1 MERLK
6 NQTNNLKLNVS
17 NINSYLINSNKQLKT
32 LKLKNRNFTRRE
44 VQKQS
49 RIQRERKL
57 ESPLKGIT
65 GVFSNIASK
74 AKTPFRSIFDKLFEF
89 FTIIAT
95 GVIINKL
102 PQIISAVSDFF
113 KNNKWIFDGLSFV
126 FNAIGNGIN
135 GVINLVNFLT
145 QPKKKEIEENLND
158 IDRQFDNINRE
169 LDVDLSNLP
178 SQPIPEGD
186 EQTTRRADDPNI
198 MSDGSV
204 IRIGDMVGGPDF
216 APPEP
221 TKLKP
226 LKKYAKGGL
235 VGGKKS
241 TDVSSRIAEKQA
253 LKRSDYFTR
262 YASTVRSN
270 NTVFELSRKNKEK
283 FGDTVDSIIRF
294 ERYLMNQEKKPNI
307 KIGPTPTTTFED
319 YSKKSNNILD
329 ASGEPGVDFTP
340 NGPNNLAVFPGD
352 VVQIGHDYNPN
363 RIGGDGRM
371 GSGYGNFV
379 VVRSTDQSTGKK
391 FDGLYAHFPDGEIKV
406 SKGSSVKK
414 GDILGRMATAAEYAD
429 PNIRP
434 RVGSGTGAHTSLD
447 FYEPDKN
454 IRYGN
459 WKNLVPLI
467 DTFGDPRGPNPSGGM
482 NIHDFNRKRSMIP
495 ISLNRNIE
503 EDIYSESETI
513 ALQRVYIIKNNTIP
527 MPIPLT

>member
-102 PQIISAVSDFF
+102 PQIISAVFNFF

-270 NTVFELSRKNKEK
+270 NTVFGLSRKNKEK

-294 ERYLMNQEKKPNI
+294 ERYLMMDKEKKPNV
-307 KIGPTPTTTFED
+307 KIGPTTTFKD

-329 ASGEPGVDFTP
+329 ATGEPGVDFTP
-340 NGPNNLAVFPGD
+340 DGPNNRAVFSGD
-352 VVQIGHDYNPN
+352 VVEIGHQYNPN
-363 RIGGDGRM
+363 TIGGDGRQ
-371 GSGYGNFV
+371 GAGYGNYV
-379 VVRSTDQSTGKK
+379 VVRSIDPKTQQK
-391 FDGLYAHFPDGEIKV
+391 FDGLYAHFPDDGIKV
-406 SKGSSVKK
+406 SVGSMVKK
-414 GDILGRMATAAEYAD
+414 GDILGRMATADEYAN
-429 PNIRP
+429 PLTRP

-447 FYEPDKN
+447 FFEPGSST
-454 IRYGN
+454 RYGN
-459 WKNLVPLI
+459 WENLVPLI
-467 DTFGDPRGPNPSGGM
+467 DTFGDPRGPSPSGGM

-513 ALQRVYIIKNNTIP
+513 ALQRIYIIKNNTIP
-527 MPIPLT
+527 MPIPLA

>member
-1 MERLK
+1 MEGLK

-17 NINSYLINSNKQLKT
+17 SINSYLINSNKQLKT
-32 LKLKNRNFTRRE
+32 LKLKNRNFARRE

-95 GVIINKL
+95 GVIVNKL
-102 PQIISAVSDFF
+102 PQIISAVFNFF

-145 QPKKKEIEENLND
+145 QPKKKEIEKNLND
-158 IDRQFDNINRE
+158 VDKQFDNINRE

-178 SQPIPEGD
+178 SEPISEGD
-186 EQTTRRADDPNI
+186 EQTARRADEPNI
-198 MSDGSV
+198 MPDGSI

-221 TKLKP
+221 TKIQP
-226 LKKYAKGGL
+226 LKKYARGGL
-235 VGGKKS
+235 VSGNKS
-241 TDVSSRIAEKQA
+241 TDVSGRLAEKQA

-262 YASTVRSN
+262 YASTIKSN
-270 NTVFELSRKNKEK
+270 NTVFKLTRENREK

-294 ERYLMNQEKKPNI
+294 ERYLMNQKKKPTIN
-307 KIGPTPTTTFED
+307 TSNFNLDE
-319 YSKKSNNILD
+319 YSKRSNNILD

-352 VVQIGHDYNPN
+352 VVEIGHDYNPN
-363 RIGGDGRM
+363 RVGGDGRQ
-371 GSGYGNFV
+371 GSGYGNYV
-379 VVRSTDQSTGKK
+379 VVRSTDPKTGKR
-391 FDGLYAHFPDGEIKV
+391 FDGLYAHFPDGAIKV
-406 SKGSSVKK
+406 SVGSFVNK
-414 GDILGRMATAAEYAD
+414 GDNLGRMATADEYAD
-429 PNIRP
+429 PNTRP

-447 FYEPDKN
+447 FYEPGKYVRYKN
-454 IRYGN
+454 
-459 WKNLVPLI
+459 WSNLLPYI
-467 DTFGDPRGPNPSGGM
+467 DTFGDPRGPGGAGGM
-482 NIHDFNRKRSMIP
+482 NINDFNRKRSMIP

-527 MPIPLT
+527 MPIPLA

>member
-1 MERLK
+1 MEKLK

-32 LKLKNRNFTRRE
+32 LKLKNRNFARRE

-158 IDRQFDNINRE
+158 IDKQFDNINRE

-178 SQPIPEGD
+178 SEPISEGD

-221 TKLKP
+221 TKIQP
-226 LKKYAKGGL
+226 LKKYARGGL
-235 VGGKKS
+235 VSGNKS
-241 TDVSSRIAEKQA
+241 TDVSGRLAEKQA

-262 YASTVRSN
+262 YASTIKSN
-270 NTVFELSRKNKEK
+270 NTVFKLTRENREK

-294 ERYLMNQEKKPNI
+294 ERYLMNQEKEKKEKN
-307 KIGPTPTTTFED
+307 KFTSFNFKK
-319 YSKKSNNILD
+319 YSKQSNNILD

-352 VVQIGHDYNPN
+352 VVEIGHDYNPN
-363 RIGGDGRM
+363 IVGGDNRQ
-371 GSGYGNFV
+371 GSGYGNYV
-379 VVRSTDQSTGKK
+379 VVRSIDPKTQQK

-406 SKGSSVKK
+406 SVGSMVKK
-414 GDILGRMATAAEYAD
+414 GDILGRMATAAEFAD
-429 PNIRP
+429 PNTRP
-434 RVGSGTGAHTSLD
+434 RVGSGDGAHTSLD
-447 FYEPDKN
+447 FFEPGSTT
-454 IRYGN
+454 RYGN
-459 WKNLVPLI
+459 WTNLVPLI
-467 DTFGDPRGPNPSGGM
+467 DTFGDPRGNPHSGGM
-482 NIHDFNRKRSMIP
+482 NINDFNRKRSMIP
-495 ISLNRNIE
+495 ISLNRNIG

-527 MPIPLT
+527 MPIPLA